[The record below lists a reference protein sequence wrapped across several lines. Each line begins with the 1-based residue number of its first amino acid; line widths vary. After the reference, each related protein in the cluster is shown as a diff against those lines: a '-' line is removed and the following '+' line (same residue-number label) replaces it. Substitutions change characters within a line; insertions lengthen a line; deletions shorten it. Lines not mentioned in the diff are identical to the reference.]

1 MCPVK
6 PATLVRAF
14 PVGLNRLR
22 FNPTGNRCSRLLSAA
37 QRHGKPAVMATSP
50 ALVSIGEPLI
60 EFNRPREGDGRTWL
74 QGFGGD
80 SQNVA
85 IAAARQGAAAG
96 YFTSV
101 GQDWM
106 GDAFLDLWRSEG
118 VDASRVMRHP
128 TAPTG
133 VSFVTHGP
141 AGHKFDYLRKNSAA
155 SLMTPDALPADYIAG
170 ARYLHLSAISQ
181 AISDSA
187 CQTCDAAISAARA
200 AGVKVSYDTNLRLRL
215 WDLDSARRTIDAT
228 IARCDIA
235 LPSLDDSRQLTGL
248 SDPDAVADHYLALGA
263 PLVALKMSA
272 DGCLIATPA
281 GRFRLPGHRVETVD
295 ATGAGDTFDGSFLAR
310 LLAGDGLETAAR
322 YANVA
327 AALSTRGY
335 CAVTPI
341 PRAAEVRAEMARA

>member
-1 MCPVK
+1 M
-6 PATLVRAF
+6 
-14 PVGLNRLR
+14 
-22 FNPTGNRCSRLLSAA
+22 S
-37 QRHGKPAVMATSP
+37 TSP

-80 SQNVA
+80 SQNVV

-96 YFTSV
+96 YITSL

-106 GDAFLDLWRSEG
+106 GDAFLELWHSEG
-118 VDASRVMRHP
+118 LDASRVSRHP

-155 SLMTPDALPADYIAG
+155 SLMTPETLPADYIAG
-170 ARYLHLSAISQ
+170 ARYFHLSAIGQ

-187 CQTCDAAISAARA
+187 RKTCDAAVSAARA

-215 WDLDSARRTIDAT
+215 WDLDTARATIDTTA
-228 IARCDIA
+228 ARCDVL
-235 LPSLDDSRQLTGL
+235 LPSLDDSQQLTGL
-248 SDPDAVADHYLALGA
+248 KEADAIVDYYLRLGA
-263 PLVALKMSA
+263 PLVALKMA
-272 DGCLIATPA
+272 AEGCLVATSRE
-281 GRFRLPGHRVETVD
+281 RFRVPGHRVEAVD

-310 LLAGDGLETAAR
+310 LLAGDDLKAAAR

-335 CAVTPI
+335 GAVTPI
-341 PRAAEVRAEMARA
+341 PRAAEVQAEMARAGSAG